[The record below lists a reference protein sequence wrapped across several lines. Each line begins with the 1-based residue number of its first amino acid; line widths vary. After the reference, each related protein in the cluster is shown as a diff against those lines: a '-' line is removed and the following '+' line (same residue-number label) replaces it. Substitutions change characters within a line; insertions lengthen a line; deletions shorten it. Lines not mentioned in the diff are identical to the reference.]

1 MPVAWPLLHP
11 VRTGKGAD
19 MVNVKTKRKS
29 RNVLTKGQN
38 RLLKESLKQLLGPGL
53 TLNPPQRS
61 EREERA
67 SFLRDAL
74 NSKILESEW
83 LV

>member
-1 MPVAWPLLHP
+1 
-11 VRTGKGAD
+11 
-19 MVNVKTKRKS
+19 MVNFKTKRKS

-53 TLNPPQRS
+53 TSQQPQRS

-67 SFLRDAL
+67 AFLRDAL
-74 NSKILESEW
+74 NSKVLDSEW

>member
-1 MPVAWPLLHP
+1 
-11 VRTGKGAD
+11 
-19 MVNVKTKRKS
+19 MVNVKAKRKS
-29 RNVLTKGQN
+29 RSVLTKGQN

-53 TLNPPQRS
+53 TTREPQRS

-67 SFLRDAL
+67 AFLKDAL
-74 NSKILESEW
+74 NSKLLESEW

>member
-1 MPVAWPLLHP
+1 V
-11 VRTGKGAD
+11 
-19 MVNVKTKRKS
+19 VNVKAKRKS
-29 RNVLTKGQN
+29 RNILSKGQN

-53 TLNPPQRS
+53 TSPQPQRS

-67 SFLRDAL
+67 AFLRDAL
-74 NSKILESEW
+74 NSKLLESEW

>member
-1 MPVAWPLLHP
+1 
-11 VRTGKGAD
+11 
-19 MVNVKTKRKS
+19 MVNVKAKRKS
-29 RNVLTKGQN
+29 RSVLTKGQN

-53 TLNPPQRS
+53 TTQQPPRS

-67 SFLRDAL
+67 AFLRDAL
-74 NSKILESEW
+74 NSKALDSEW